1 MEPRIVEAHP
11 EPAIVG
17 DEKAPSVTAKSD
29 SSEESTDEIT
39 DLFVSFPPIKGREPE
54 QNPLT
59 IRAVLIGICL
69 GSLVNAS
76 NVYLGES
83 EARLRNGGNI
93 LTRGNRFEDW
103 FHLQCQHVWCHFRV
117 CHRHIFSPR

>member
-1 MEPRIVEAHP
+1 MEPRIVEAHA

-59 IRAVLIGICL
+59 IRAVLIGIIL

-83 EARLRNGGNI
+83 KPGLSTDRSI
-93 LTRGNRFEDW
+93 LTRE
-103 FHLQCQHVWCHFRV
+103 QV
-117 CHRHIFSPR
+117 